1 MKRIVLAA
9 VLAFS
14 AVPALAAD
22 LPAPAPPPRAPAAYV
37 PVAAPVYNWSGF
49 YVGINGGYGFG
60 SSEWTGG
67 GVSTGSFDIN
77 GGLVGGT
84 VGANFQTGQFVFGIE
99 GDADYSMIKGTT
111 TSLVCPSCQTS
122 DSWLAT
128 IRGRAGYAWD
138 RALLFVTGGGA
149 FGDIKATVPGFG
161 TDTSTEFGWTAGGG
175 LEYAFTENW
184 TAKVEYLYVDLS
196 NGSCNAACGSPATPI
211 NVNFQ
216 TSLVRAGIN
225 FKFGGF

>member
-9 VLAFS
+9 ALALS
-14 AVPALAAD
+14 AGPALAAD
-22 LPAPAPPPRAPAAYV
+22 LPAPPPPPRAPAAYV
-37 PVAAPVYNWSGF
+37 PVAAPIYNWSGI

-60 SSEWTGG
+60 TSDWTGG
-67 GVSTGSFDIN
+67 GLSTGSFDIN

-84 VGANFQTGQFVFGIE
+84 VGVNFQTGQFVFGVE
-99 GDADYSMIKGTT
+99 GDADYSMVKGTT
-111 TSLVCPSCQTS
+111 TSLICPGCQTS
-122 DSWLAT
+122 DSWLGT

-149 FGDIKATVPGFG
+149 YGDIKATVPGVG
-161 TDTSTEFGWTAGGG
+161 TDTSTEFGWTVGGG

-184 TAKVEYLYVDLS
+184 TAKVEYLYVDLA

-211 NVNFQ
+211 DVSFQ
-216 TSLVRAGIN
+216 TSLIRAGIN